1 MAAETTQNPNAETE
15 DDAASPG
22 AVQSFLTGI
31 GGPIVALYA
40 TLRDMVRILGLTI
53 YYMVN
58 GKWGPRRRKDIVA
71 QMYEVGNRSIVFI
84 TVTLGFLGMILIFQA
99 GFQAN
104 RITGDLSLLGA
115 LFLQL
120 LLREFAPT
128 ITAMMLA
135 TRVGTGMA
143 AQLGSMVVTEQ
154 VDALRMSGAQPVD
167 YLVVPRFIAAL
178 VMMVVLTVFAVIV
191 AFIAGAIT
199 AKSFYGVN
207 PRTFIDF
214 SMLEW
219 FDLWIGMAKA
229 IAYGIAVPITAC
241 QAGLSVVGGSEGVG
255 LATTKAVVNASLAV
269 IILDFL
275 ISGIGYAILSIL

>member
-1 MAAETTQNPNAETE
+1 MAAESTQDQNAQ
-15 DDAASPG
+15 APQASPG
-22 AVQSFLTGI
+22 AVQKFLAGLGRPT
-31 GGPIVALYA
+31 VAIYA
-40 TLRDMVRILGLTI
+40 TLRDMVRILGLTF
-53 YYMVN
+53 YYLFN
-58 GKWGPRRRKDIVA
+58 GKWGARRRRDILL

-84 TVTLGFLGMILIFQA
+84 AVTLGFLGMILIFQA

-167 YLVVPRFIAAL
+167 YLVVPRFVAAL
-178 VMMVVLTVFAVIV
+178 IMMVVLTVFAIIV
-191 AFIAGAIT
+191 SFVAGALT
-199 AKSFYGVN
+199 ANAFYGVN
-207 PRTFIDF
+207 PRTFVDF
-214 SMLEW
+214 RMLTW
-219 FDLWIGMAKA
+219 FDLWIGLAKA

-255 LATTKAVVNASLAV
+255 LATTNAVVNASLAV
-269 IILDFL
+269 IVLDFL
-275 ISGIGYAILSIL
+275 ISGIGYAILSIF